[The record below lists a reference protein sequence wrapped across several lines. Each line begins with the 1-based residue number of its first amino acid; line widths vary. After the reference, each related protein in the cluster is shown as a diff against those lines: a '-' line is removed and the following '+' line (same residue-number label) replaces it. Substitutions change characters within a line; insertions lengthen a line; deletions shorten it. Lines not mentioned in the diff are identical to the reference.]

1 MDLAL
6 DLNFI
11 KTALITLFV
20 AIDAPGLA
28 PIFLALTASMTP
40 EQRKSTAY
48 RSVMIAFWILTIAA
62 LCGENLLLALGI
74 SMPAFRVAG
83 GLLLFSIA
91 AEMVFEK
98 REQRKVQSAESSMA
112 HDHFR
117 SIAAFPL
124 AMPLMAGPGAITATI
139 LQANHVQGDWV
150 NMAGLV
156 VVIAASVLS
165 CLLVFLLAT
174 RIDRLLGSTGRVILS
189 RLLGVILAA
198 MAVQIIGDG
207 IVAFIHTVWK

>member
-1 MDLAL
+1 MLVDL
-6 DLNFI
+6 DFV

-28 PIFLALTASMTP
+28 PVFLALTASMSP
-40 EQRKSTAY
+40 DQRKSTAY
-48 RSVMIAFWILTIAA
+48 RSVIIAFWILTIAA
-62 LCGENLLLALGI
+62 LCGEKLLLALGI

-98 REQRKVQSAESSMA
+98 REQRKAQSAESSMA
-112 HDHFR
+112 QDHFR

-139 LQANHVQGDWV
+139 LQASHVQHDFF
-150 NMAGLV
+150 NMAALIG
-156 VVIAASVLS
+156 VIAASVGT
-165 CLLVFLLAT
+165 CLAVFLLAT
-174 RIDRLLGSTGRVILS
+174 KIDRLLGATGRVILS

-207 IVAFIHTVWK
+207 VVAFIHTVWK